1 MMFPGELKKIF
12 SQVAKARQEGLA
24 LLEKA
29 RGETAALRNLSN
41 SANMIKNNPDLMQ
54 LRMLHSTGNTF
65 VIGMSSA
72 DPKIPPLIDSK
83 SEAEGDTE

>member
-1 MMFPGELKKIF
+1 MFPGELKKIF

-41 SANMIKNNPDLMQ
+41 SANMLKNNPALMQ
-54 LRMLHSTGNTF
+54 LRMLHSSGNTF
-65 VIGMSSA
+65 VVGMPSENM
-72 DPKIPPLIDSK
+72 PLPVK
-83 SEAEGDTE
+83 SENDNSDSNG